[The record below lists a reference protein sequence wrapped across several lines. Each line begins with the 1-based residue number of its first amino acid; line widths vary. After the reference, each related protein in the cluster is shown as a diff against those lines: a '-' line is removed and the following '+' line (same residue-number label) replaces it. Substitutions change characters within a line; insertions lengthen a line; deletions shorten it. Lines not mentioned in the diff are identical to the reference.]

1 MACILS
7 ECWFGG
13 QDVRGGGRLQL
24 QGARQHHSTRQAA
37 SLSLCGLQRLRH
49 SAPRQAAKVW
59 PPCGAR
65 WVPQRRLPLS
75 GAAPFSTAQ
84 TPRSSSLPRHPSKPK
99 VDPKPSSPLAA
110 TPSAGG
116 CRGQPRQHQL
126 PHPRRE
132 RPLHPQGCAPS
143 SACPAL
149 CGWSYSLPCR
159 SVAVVGQDSSVA
171 GGQQRAAPSAR
182 AATPATR
189 GHAGGRLVGRR
200 TAPRACRSAGT
211 TRTSQP
217 LHPPPPPPPRPPAC
231 REHHMP
237 DPPGPQPRPGPA
249 QRAQARRGGGA
260 VAIDCWGEGR
270 QLEAAGGASGGA
282 RAARRSS
289 VAGQG
294 RAARTCSM
302 REQEGAHVSSDGV
315 HAALPN

>member
-159 SVAVVGQDSSVA
+159 SVAVVGRTAVLPAVSSEQRRRREPPPLPHE
-171 GGQQRAAPSAR
+171 GTRAAVSSDGAPHR
-182 AATPATR
+182 ALAGLPAPPEP
-189 GHAGGRLVGRR
+189 HN
-200 TAPRACRSAGT
+200 PCI
-211 TRTSQP
+211 
-217 LHPPPPPPPRPPAC
+217 PPPPPPLVRLPAENITC
-231 REHHMP
+231 LTRLDHN
-237 DPPGPQPRPGPA
+237 
-249 QRAQARRGGGA
+249 RALGQLSERRRGGG
-260 VAIDCWGEGR
+260 
-270 QLEAAGGASGGA
+270 EAPWRLIAGG
-282 RAARRSS
+282 RAGSWKPL
-289 VAGQG
+289 
-294 RAARTCSM
+294 AAP
-302 REQEGAHVSSDGV
+302 A
-315 HAALPN
+315 AAPALPGAAAWLGKGGRRGLAACENRKAPT